1 MPKGFFI
8 NNKQTNNI
16 MVTIKLDLWQ
26 IIALKHLVHAVCDE
40 RQEELIR
47 TKNMRASYTKQELSD
62 AELDTWIACAQ
73 HRLDEAVELLRLFQ
87 LAYER
92 A

>member
-1 MPKGFFI
+1 
-8 NNKQTNNI
+8 
-16 MVTIKLDLWQ
+16 MVSIKFDLWQ
-26 IIALKHLVHAVCDE
+26 IIALKQMLQSMCDT

-62 AELDTWIACAQ
+62 EELGVWISCAQ
-73 HRLDEAVELLRLFQ
+73 HRLDEAVKLLKLFQ